1 MEANTVV
8 CIQDRQQ
15 PKSSALRIL
24 VVEDQASDQHLLR
37 RCLRDSG
44 LNIASCVM
52 VSSLAEARAA
62 LHERDFDVILTDL
75 SLPDSRG
82 LETVTALLSIAD
94 DAALLVMT
102 DSDDEK
108 LLRDCLSG
116 GAEDYIPKQDLLQ
129 VNLQRCISY
138 ALLRNQARQAG
149 ETSRLPQ
156 IDDITELAT
165 RFALIEGIDQA
176 SENKGA
182 LITLSVN
189 NFTDLVDVY
198 GMALGDHILFQTAI
212 RFTGAA
218 PQSSLCARITH
229 HEFACWLPGAK
240 ASDAEQLAETLLQ
253 QFDKPLPVQNTLVN
267 CQVSLGVA
275 HLNQQTLNAAALL
288 SCATTACRQARRLH
302 LGVAVYNEEEQQQL
316 RRRHQIKDEFA
327 NALASGAIYL
337 VYQALNGLN
346 SRSDKGYEVLS
357 RWNHP
362 VIGSIPP
369 LEFVDIAEE
378 FGWIEALD
386 ECVLEQAC
394 RQLAVWQQE
403 DNSRSEHLSVNVSV
417 KTLMQPHF
425 PKYLYRCLNEN
436 HLNPEQLWLEITES
450 SLIPELT
457 ECKHQLSAIRELGV
471 VIAIDDFGTGYS
483 SLAYLGSLPVDVLK
497 IDASFVAG
505 LGVDKNQEAILRH
518 ILQLGEALNLKVV
531 AEGVE
536 TAAQLEA
543 LQDMG
548 CDYAQGYLFGR
559 PVKADKLERD
569 SG

>member
-8 CIQDRQQ
+8 PIESTPQTQRG
-15 PKSSALRIL
+15 ALRIL

-44 LNIASCVM
+44 LNIATCVM
-52 VSSLAEARAA
+52 VSNLTEARAA
-62 LHERDFDVILTDL
+62 LHKRDFDVILTDL

-82 LETVTALLSIAD
+82 LDTVTTLLSLAD

-102 DSDDEK
+102 DSDDEQ

-129 VNLQRCISY
+129 VNFQRCINY

-149 ETSRLPQ
+149 ETTRLPQ
-156 IDDITELAT
+156 IDDITELAS
-165 RFALIEGIDQA
+165 RFAIIEGIDQT
-176 SENKGA
+176 EGNNGA
-182 LITLSVN
+182 LITLSLN

-198 GMALGDHILFQTAI
+198 GMALGDHILFQAAV
-212 RFTGAA
+212 RFTGATPTSA
-218 PQSSLCARITH
+218 LCARITH
-229 HEFACWLPGAK
+229 QEFACWLPGAS
-240 ASDAEQLAETLLQ
+240 ASDAEHLAESLLQ
-253 QFDKPLPVQNTLVN
+253 QFDNPLPVQNTLVN
-267 CQVSLGVA
+267 CRVSLGVA
-275 HLNQQTLNAAALL
+275 SLNEQTLNAAALL

-346 SRSDKGYEVLS
+346 CRSGKGYEVLS

-403 DNSRSEHLSVNVSV
+403 GKNGSEHLSVNVSV

-425 PKYLYRCLNEN
+425 PKYLYRCLSEN
-436 HLNPEQLWLEITES
+436 QLNPEQLWLEITES

-457 ECKHQLSAIRELGV
+457 ECKHQLSSIRELGV

-497 IDASFVAG
+497 IDASFIAG

-518 ILQLGEALNLKVV
+518 ILQLGEALNLRVV

-536 TAAQLEA
+536 TAEQLEA
-543 LQDMG
+543 LRNMG

-559 PVKADKLERD
+559 PVKAEKLER
-569 SG
+569 GTG